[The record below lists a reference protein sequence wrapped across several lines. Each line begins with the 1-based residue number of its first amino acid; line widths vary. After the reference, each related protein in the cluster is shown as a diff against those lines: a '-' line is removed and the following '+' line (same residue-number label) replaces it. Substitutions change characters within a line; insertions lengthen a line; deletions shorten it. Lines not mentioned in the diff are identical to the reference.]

1 VSRVRNMLA
10 RLAAQ
15 EDLNF
20 LLTNRIPRRLATR
33 FMGWFSRIENPLV
46 RDVSIWIWRLF
57 AQLDLGDSQEREFR
71 SLHDCFV
78 RRLKDGARTIDAAP
92 ETVVS
97 PCDAIVGVF
106 GTVERG
112 RAYQIKGAPYTIA
125 DLFGD
130 AEAGIPYD
138 GGVFVTLRLTSA
150 MYHHFHAPHDGEVE
164 SVRHI
169 AGDVWNVN
177 PAALRRVQRLFC
189 RNERAVI
196 TMRLA
201 GSDQPLALIAVAA
214 ILVAGIRLCF
224 LDPALQLRG
233 TGSSTVPCAAAL
245 RKGDEM
251 GWFEHGS
258 TIILLAPRGFLICD
272 AVREGDR
279 IRMGQA
285 LLRAPDCAANT

>member
-1 VSRVRNMLA
+1 MSGVRNMLA
-10 RLAAQ
+10 RLGSQ

-46 RDVSIWIWRLF
+46 RDISIRTWQLF
-57 AQLDLGDSQEREFR
+57 DQLDLSDSRETEFR

-78 RRLKDGARTIDAAP
+78 RRLKDGARTIDADP
-92 ETVVS
+92 NIVVS
-97 PCDAIVGVF
+97 PCDAIVGAF

-112 RAYQIKGAPYTIA
+112 RAYQIKGAPYAMA
-125 DLFGD
+125 DLFGHAD
-130 AEAGIPYD
+130 AGCACD

-150 MYHHFHAPHDGEVE
+150 MYHHFHAPHDVEVE

-169 AGDVWNVN
+169 AGDAWNVN
-177 PAALRRVQRLFC
+177 SVALRRVQRLFC

-201 GSDQPLALIAVAA
+201 GSNQSLALIAVAA

-224 LDPALQLRG
+224 LDPTLQLRG
-233 TGSSTVPCAAAL
+233 TGSRTIRCAAAL

-258 TIILLAPRGFLICD
+258 TIILFAPRGFRVCD
-272 AVREGDR
+272 SVQEGSR

-285 LLRAPDCAANT
+285 LLRVPDPGGDG

>member
-1 VSRVRNMLA
+1 VSGVRNMLA
-10 RLAAQ
+10 RLGAQ

-46 RDVSIWIWRLF
+46 RDVSIWTWQLF
-57 AQLDLGDSQEREFR
+57 AQLDLSDSRDTEFR

-78 RRLKDGARTIDAAP
+78 RRLKHGARTIDADP
-92 ETVVS
+92 EIVVS

-106 GTVERG
+106 GTVARG
-112 RAYQIKGAPYTIA
+112 RAYQIKGAPYAIA

-130 AEAGIPYD
+130 AGAGDACD

-150 MYHHFHAPHDGEVE
+150 TYHHFHAPHDGEVE
-164 SVRHI
+164 SVRHF
-169 AGDVWNVN
+169 AGDAWNVN
-177 PAALRRVQRLFC
+177 PVALRRVQRLFC

-196 TMRLA
+196 TMRVA
-201 GSDQPLALIAVAA
+201 GSNQSLALIAVAA

-233 TGSSTVPCAAAL
+233 TGSRTIRCAAAL
-245 RKGDEM
+245 RKGEEM

-258 TIILLAPRGFLICD
+258 TIILFAPRGFRVCD
-272 AVREGDR
+272 SVQEGGR

-285 LLRAPDCAANT
+285 LLRLPDRGGDG